1 MARKWDR
8 GVFEEARREVEE
20 REKRIGFIFP
30 PKNRGEEIHIEILDD
45 TFTQVYE
52 GETGLDDRTVDWTQ
66 PQILVRDL
74 KDDRKKAFKLNSGLA
89 TQMWRV
95 VENAGGN
102 PLDMRGS
109 VFTITSMGNYNY
121 EVVYRKPA
129 KEPEIVDESKIE
141 DIVKKVIS
149 SGNIPKENVSLWV
162 KEYLKVEGLE
172 VPEAVI
178 ESVVNR
184 VVG

>member
-1 MARKWDR
+1 MAKKWDR

-20 REKRIGFIFP
+20 RAKKIGFIFP

-95 VENAGGN
+95 VENAGGD
-102 PLDMRGS
+102 PLNMQGS
-109 VFTITSMGNYNY
+109 VFTITGMGNYNY

-129 KEPEIVDESKIE
+129 KEPQIVDERKIE
-141 DIVKKVIS
+141 DVVKKVIS
-149 SGNIPKENVSLWV
+149 SGNIPKENISLWV

>member
-95 VENAGGN
+95 VENAGGD
-102 PLDMRGS
+102 PLNMQGS

-129 KEPEIVDESKIE
+129 KEPEIVDERKIE

-149 SGNIPKENVSLWV
+149 SGNIPKENISLWV

>member
-20 REKRIGFIFP
+20 REKRIGFLFP

-52 GETGLDDRTVDWTQ
+52 GEVGLDDREVGWTQ

-95 VENAGGN
+95 VENAGGD
-102 PLDMRGS
+102 PLNMQGS

-129 KEPEIVDESKIE
+129 KEPEIVDERKIE
-141 DIVKKVIS
+141 GIVKKVIS
-149 SGNIPKENVSLWV
+149 SGNIPKENISLWV

>member
-52 GETGLDDRTVDWTQ
+52 GEVGLDDREVGWTQ

-121 EVVYRKPA
+121 EVVYRKPV

-149 SGNIPKENVSLWV
+149 SGNIPKENISLWV

-184 VVG
+184 VIG

>member
-1 MARKWDR
+1 MAKKWDR

-20 REKRIGFIFP
+20 REKRIGFLFP

-52 GETGLDDRTVDWTQ
+52 GEVGLDDREVGWTQ

-129 KEPEIVDESKIE
+129 KEPEIVDENKIE

-149 SGNIPKENVSLWV
+149 SGNIPKENIPLWV

>member
-1 MARKWDR
+1 MAKKWDR

-20 REKRIGFIFP
+20 REKRIGFLFP

-45 TFTQVYE
+45 TFTQVYK
-52 GETGLDDRTVDWTQ
+52 GETGLDDREVGWTQ

-129 KEPEIVDESKIE
+129 KEPEIVDERKIE

-149 SGNIPKENVSLWV
+149 SGNIPKENISLWV

>member
-1 MARKWDR
+1 MAKKWDR

-20 REKRIGFIFP
+20 REKRIGFLFP

-52 GETGLDDRTVDWTQ
+52 GEVGLDDREVGWTQ

-141 DIVKKVIS
+141 KIVKKVIS
-149 SGNIPKENVSLWV
+149 SGNIPKENISLWV

-178 ESVVNR
+178 ETVVKR

>member
-52 GETGLDDRTVDWTQ
+52 GETGLDDREVGWTQ

-95 VENAGGN
+95 VENAGSN

-149 SGNIPKENVSLWV
+149 SGNIPKENISLWV

-184 VVG
+184 VVE

>member
-1 MARKWDR
+1 M
-8 GVFEEARREVEE
+8 
-20 REKRIGFIFP
+20 
-30 PKNRGEEIHIEILDD
+30 
-45 TFTQVYE
+45 
-52 GETGLDDRTVDWTQ
+52 
-66 PQILVRDL
+66 VRDL

-129 KEPEIVDESKIE
+129 KEPEIVDENKIE

-149 SGNIPKENVSLWV
+149 SGNIPKENIPLWV

>member
-1 MARKWDR
+1 MARKWNEE
-8 GVFEEARREVEE
+8 VFKEVRREVEE
-20 REKRIGFIFP
+20 REKRIGFLFP

-52 GETGLDDRTVDWTQ
+52 GEVGLDDREVNWTQ

-89 TQMWRV
+89 TQMWKV

-102 PLDMRGS
+102 PLNMQGS
-109 VFTITSMGNYNY
+109 VFTITSMGNYSY

-129 KEPEIVDESKIE
+129 KEPDIVDESKIE
-141 DIVKKVIS
+141 DIVKKVM
-149 SGNIPKENVSLWV
+149 SGGDKSKEEIVLWV
-162 KEYLKVEGLE
+162 KEYLKVEGIQ
-172 VPEAVI
+172 VSDVVI
-178 ESVVNR
+178 KSVVDR

>member
-52 GETGLDDRTVDWTQ
+52 GEVGLDDREVGWTQ

-95 VENAGGN
+95 VENAGGD
-102 PLDMRGS
+102 PLNMQGS

-129 KEPEIVDESKIE
+129 KEPEIVDERKIE

-149 SGNIPKENVSLWV
+149 SGNIPKENISLWV

>member
-8 GVFEEARREVEE
+8 GIFEEARREVEE
-20 REKRIGFIFP
+20 REKRIGFLFP

-52 GETGLDDRTVDWTQ
+52 GEVGLDDREVGWTQ

-129 KEPEIVDESKIE
+129 KEPEIVDERKIE

-149 SGNIPKENVSLWV
+149 SGNIPKENISLWV

>member
-52 GETGLDDRTVDWTQ
+52 GEVGLDDREVGWTQ

-149 SGNIPKENVSLWV
+149 SGNIPKENISLWV

>member
-1 MARKWDR
+1 MVRKWDR

-52 GETGLDDRTVDWTQ
+52 GEVGLDDREVNWTQ

-109 VFTITSMGNYNY
+109 VFTITSVGNYNY

-149 SGNIPKENVSLWV
+149 SGNIPKENISLWV

>member
-1 MARKWDR
+1 MAKKWDR

-20 REKRIGFIFP
+20 RAKRIGSLFP

-52 GETGLDDRTVDWTQ
+52 GETGLDDREVGWTQ

-149 SGNIPKENVSLWV
+149 SGNIPKENISLWV

>member
-20 REKRIGFIFP
+20 RAKKIGFIFP

-95 VENAGGN
+95 VENAGGD
-102 PLDMRGS
+102 PLNMQGS
-109 VFTITSMGNYNY
+109 VFTITGMGNYNY

-129 KEPEIVDESKIE
+129 KEPQIVDERKIE
-141 DIVKKVIS
+141 DVVKKVIS
-149 SGNIPKENVSLWV
+149 SGNIPKENISLWV

-172 VPEAVI
+172 VPAAVI

>member
-20 REKRIGFIFP
+20 RAKKIGFIFP

-95 VENAGGN
+95 VENAGGD
-102 PLDMRGS
+102 PLNMQGS
-109 VFTITSMGNYNY
+109 VFTITGMGNYNY

-149 SGNIPKENVSLWV
+149 SGNIPKENISLWV